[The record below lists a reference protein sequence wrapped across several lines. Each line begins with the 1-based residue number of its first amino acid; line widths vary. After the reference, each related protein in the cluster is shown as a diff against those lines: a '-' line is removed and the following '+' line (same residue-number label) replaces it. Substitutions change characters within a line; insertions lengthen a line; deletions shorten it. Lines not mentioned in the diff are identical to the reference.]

1 MATDGVKIIDG
12 DLARDTYNQLMDLY
26 DSNADIQTIKNEL
39 PFVKQDYGPDT
50 DFYHEIFVTAYALAL
65 WEMGELTEDILDEVK
80 KVIALGAG
88 VKVWIEECDDKE
100 GQKRQKELD
109 KLLQKISQPNLKIRN
124 RKKYKLIKH
133 LFFQPDDV
141 LTFQLSD
148 QSYRAVIC
156 AKVTQQRGRCT
167 YDLVATTY
175 MGISKPTLED
185 LYTCFI
191 AGCEIGSGYDQD
203 TTLQMQPDL
212 DQVWKYA
219 GRSNFFFGLSYRL
232 VTHKDFIAFKNKFEV
247 VGKLKIKESL
257 KKDGSYG
264 YESSF
269 DRFEDIFKDLDNHMK
284 VFGIKKYPV
293 TVLCDC

>member
-26 DSNADIQTIKNEL
+26 DSNADIQTIRSEL

-65 WEMGELTEDILDEVK
+65 WEMEELTDDVLDEVK

-88 VKVWIEECDDKE
+88 VKVWIAECDDKE
-100 GQKRQKELD
+100 GKKRQKELD
-109 KLLQKISQPNLKIRN
+109 KLLQKISQPNPKIRK
-124 RKKYKLIKH
+124 RKKYTLIKH

-141 LTFQLSD
+141 LAFQLSD

-175 MGISKPTLED
+175 MGKSKPTLED
-185 LYTCFI
+185 LHTCFI

-203 TTLQMQPDL
+203 TTRQMQPDL

-219 GRSNFFFGLSYRL
+219 GRNNFFFGLSYRL
-232 VTHKDFIAFKNKFEV
+232 VTHKDFIGFKNKFEV

-269 DRFEDIFKDLDNHMK
+269 DRFEDIFKDLDSHMK
-284 VFGIKKYPV
+284 NFGIKKYPV
-293 TVLCDC
+293 TVLCD